1 MQTIEVPLKPL
12 DPDLPMPECAYTGD
26 AGVDLRS
33 AEDLVLQPFERALVP
48 CGFSLAIPEG
58 YAGFV
63 LPRSGLAAKHGISIV
78 NAPGLIDSGY
88 RGELKVILVNLD
100 PKEPFSVKRGD
111 RIAQL
116 VIMSVPAAQFH
127 QVAELPDSE
136 RGEGGFG
143 SSGVGA
149 KQ

>member
-12 DPDLPMPECAYTGD
+12 DPDLPMPECAYAGD

-33 AEDLVLQPFERALVP
+33 TEDLVLQPFERALVP

-100 PKEPFSVKRGD
+100 PTEPFAIKRGD

-116 VIMSVPAAQFH
+116 VILSVPAVQFQ
-127 QVAELPDSE
+127 QVGELPVSE

-149 KQ
+149 KS